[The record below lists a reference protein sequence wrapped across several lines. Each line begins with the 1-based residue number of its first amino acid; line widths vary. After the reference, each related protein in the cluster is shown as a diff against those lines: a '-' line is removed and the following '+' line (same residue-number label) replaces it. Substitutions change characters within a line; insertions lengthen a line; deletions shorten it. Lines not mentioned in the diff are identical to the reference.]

1 MNVSFEMRLPLRRF
15 VQFLESFDLKIGEY
29 NFFFNKKY
37 LGEDESLFRISNI
50 RFCLEISFDR
60 VIGFVSYFRKRRKR

>member
-1 MNVSFEMRLPLRRF
+1 MNVCG
-15 VQFLESFDLKIGEY
+15 DLFNFWKVLISMKIGEY

-37 LGEDESLFRISNI
+37 LGKDESLFRISNI